1 VASDRRATYRASAKR
16 ALRPIEPALPAFRDW
31 QQRLAREL
39 FVVRV
44 KTLALTV
51 GATVELDIADDV
63 VIDGQPRL
71 EIYHQTWNQLRIGA
85 RSRIGDGVRISL
97 RGGTLDI
104 GNDTEIRR
112 LGTYQVAGSARIG
125 SGVVMSTGIVL
136 HCAESIDVG
145 DLTIIGEYTTIT
157 DSGHR
162 RTPPSVAIHH
172 ASTSRPVVIGRNV
185 WVGAHAVI
193 TPGVTVGDQAF
204 VGAGAVV
211 TKDVAP
217 GWLVGGVPARPIR
230 ELSTDD

>member
-1 VASDRRATYRASAKR
+1 VTSDRRTTYRASAKR
-16 ALRPIEPALPAFRDW
+16 ALSPIQPALPALRDW
-31 QQRLAREL
+31 QQRLVREL
-39 FVVRV
+39 FIIRV

-71 EIYHQTWNQLRIGA
+71 EIYHQTWNRLRIGA
-85 RSRIGDGVRISL
+85 RSRIGDGVRLSL
-97 RGGTLDI
+97 RGGTMDI
-104 GNDTEIRR
+104 GEDTEIRR
-112 LGTYQVAGSARIG
+112 LGTYQIAGSACIG
-125 SGVVMSTGIVL
+125 SGVVLSTGIVM
-136 HCAESIDVG
+136 HCADSIEVG
-145 DLTIIGEYTTIT
+145 DLTIIGEYTTVT

-172 ASTSRPVVIGRNV
+172 ASTRQPVVIGRNV
-185 WVGAHAVI
+185 WMGAHAVI
-193 TPGVTVGDQAF
+193 TPGVKVGDQAF